1 MERAGSRAR
10 LSTGRATSGSGALRR
25 RERDP
30 DEPDHDELRTLLLET
45 STSVLTSEVARVELA
60 SAAHA
65 AGRAGH
71 VSDWRGLVEAIES
84 DCGAEGPITLLPMR
98 PRRTLDT
105 ARRLVL
111 TQRLRTLD
119 AIHLAV
125 ALEEGRALAG
135 DDPFVFVTRDGYQAA
150 AAAALGLTVA

>member
-1 MERAGSRAR
+1 
-10 LSTGRATSGSGALRR
+10 
-25 RERDP
+25 
-30 DEPDHDELRTLLLET
+30 
-45 STSVLTSEVARVELA
+45 
-60 SAAHA
+60 
-65 AGRAGH
+65 
-71 VSDWRGLVEAIES
+71 
-84 DCGAEGPITLLPMR
+84 MR